1 MEENRKNKQTQN
13 MHSTYPKSSQMVG
26 PRIGF
31 PMQWDLYVL
40 GKTDQLTSPLM
51 EVFIQMYES
60 Q

>member
-1 MEENRKNKQTQN
+1 

-51 EVFIQMYES
+51 DFLYKCMNPSE
-60 Q
+60 